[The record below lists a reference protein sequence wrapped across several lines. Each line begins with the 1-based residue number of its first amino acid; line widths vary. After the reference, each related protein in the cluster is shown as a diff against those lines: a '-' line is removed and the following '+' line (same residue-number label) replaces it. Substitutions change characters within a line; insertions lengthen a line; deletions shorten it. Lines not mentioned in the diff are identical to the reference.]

1 MNPWAWFLFML
12 GSNLTSMSQDS
23 PHDRKKGVKFFNS
36 TLQFAFRLAFS
47 LQFIFHLLKLHL
59 VCQSGWLQHKKI
71 KLLKCERLLDRK
83 HLRAYL
89 RASAPSLLVERQ
101 SPPGLWLHPSL
112 LLAER
117 RSGRQPGR
125 RQVQTRLHL
134 QSGRNTTKT
143 KLQLRCLSCFADPS
157 PCRQSKEHQ
166 CPCAG
171 PQP

>member
-1 MNPWAWFLFML
+1 MNPWPWFLFML
-12 GSNLTSMSQDS
+12 GNNLTSMSQDS
-23 PHDRKKGVKFFNS
+23 PQDRKKGVKFFNS
-36 TLQFAFRLAFS
+36 TLQFAFWLAFS

-59 VCQSGWLQHKKI
+59 VCQFGWLQHKKI
-71 KLLKCERLLDRK
+71 KLFKCERLLDRK

-112 LLAER
+112 LLAEG

-125 RQVQTRLHL
+125 RQVQTRLYL

-143 KLQLRCLSCFADPS
+143 KLQLQCLSCFADPS
-157 PCRQSKEHQ
+157 PCRQSKEYQ
-166 CPCAG
+166 RPCAG

>member
-1 MNPWAWFLFML
+1 
-12 GSNLTSMSQDS
+12 MSQEDS
-23 PHDRKKGVKFFNS
+23 PHDRKKGVKFLNS
-36 TLQFAFRLAFS
+36 TLQFAFWLAFS

-59 VCQSGWLQHKKI
+59 VCQSGCLQHKNI

-83 HLRAYL
+83 HLRAYQ

-125 RQVQTRLHL
+125 RQVQTQLYL

-143 KLQLRCLSCFADPS
+143 KLQLQCLSCFTDTS
-157 PCRQSKEHQ
+157 PCRRSKEYQ
-166 CPCAG
+166 RPCAG